1 MTSPTM
7 TASAKIGDSA
17 VTILWN
23 EGTVGDWGRHYAAI
37 PRSTLPQSFG
47 YASAMAKT
55 HGYVPRLGL
64 IHEGETPIGLVQV
77 LQRRALKLFR
87 QTHIHRG
94 PLWFGGTPAPDVVEA
109 ALTLLRREYPNH
121 VFSRLSFLPELP
133 ASPEMA
139 AVLERCGFRRIGPGY
154 QTVWIDLTPSLEAI
168 RARFAGSWR
177 KRLKDA
183 ESAGLVLD
191 VDPAAQNL
199 PWLARQDQKQ
209 AQTKGYRSASGPLI
223 VRLRNAMHK
232 AGGVLMITALAGKE
246 PAAAALLFIH
256 GQAATYQIGWSSEAG
271 RKSNAMRLVLWRA
284 IAELKAR
291 GVTMLDLGGINPDDA
306 PGVTEFKLGLGG
318 ERVETAG
325 LFR

>member
-1 MTSPTM
+1 MISPAI
-7 TASAKIGDSA
+7 TADPA

-23 EGTVGDWGRHYAAI
+23 EGTVGEWGRHYAAI

-47 YASAMAKT
+47 YASAMART

-64 IHEGETPIGLVQV
+64 IHEGERPIGLVQV

-94 PLWFGGTPAPDVVEA
+94 PLWFGETPTPEVAEA
-109 ALTLLRREYPNH
+109 AFRLLRREYPNTL
-121 VFSRLSFLPELP
+121 FSRVSFLPELP
-133 ASPEMA
+133 ATPEMA
-139 AVLERCGFRRIGPGY
+139 AVLERCGFRRIGPNY
-154 QTVWIDLTPSLEAI
+154 RTVWIDLTPKPEAI
-168 RARFAGSWR
+168 RARFSPSWR
-177 KRLKDA
+177 QRLRAA
-183 ESAGLVLD
+183 EAAGLVLD

-199 PWLARQDQKQ
+199 PWLVRQDQKQ

-223 VRLRNAMHK
+223 VRLRNALHK
-232 AGGVLMITALAGKE
+232 AGGVLMITALVGKE

-271 RKSNAMRLVLWRA
+271 RKSHAMRLVLWRA
-284 IAELKAR
+284 IGELKAR

-306 PGVTEFKLGLGG
+306 PGVTEFKLGMGG
-318 ERVETAG
+318 EAIETAG